1 LYLNYKLE
9 HQNLTMNE
17 RTHTWDPPLDIAE
30 KLLNLDKEDRRKLFT
45 ELKPDSFGIGSLM
58 GFSKIEIDEKGQASF
73 YCVPKE
79 FHYNPIGSVH
89 GGLAATL
96 LDSCNSISAQC
107 NLDKGFI
114 ALTTDIK
121 VNYLSQI
128 SAETGEI
135 VARGKI
141 DKLGRKVIF
150 LTGEL
155 RAMNGKLLA
164 TASSTELVVAIS

>member
-1 LYLNYKLE
+1 
-9 HQNLTMNE
+9 
-17 RTHTWDPPLDIAE
+17 
-30 KLLNLDKEDRRKLFT
+30 
-45 ELKPDSFGIGSLM
+45 M
-58 GFSKIEIDEKGQASF
+58 GFTRIEIDEKGQASF
-73 YCVPKE
+73 YCKPEE

-128 SAETGEI
+128 SVDTGEV

-155 RAMNGKLLA
+155 RDMKGKLLA
-164 TASSTELVVAIS
+164 TASSTELVVAMS

>member
-1 LYLNYKLE
+1 
-9 HQNLTMNE
+9 MNE
-17 RTHTWDPPLDIAE
+17 RTHSWETPKDVAE
-30 KLLNLDKEDRRKLFT
+30 TLLNLDKEDRRLCLREYPPSST
-45 ELKPDSFGIGSLM
+45 GIGSLM
-58 GFSKIEIDEKGQASF
+58 GFTKIEIDDDGHTSF
-73 YCVPKE
+73 YCKAEE

-128 SAETGEI
+128 TVVKAINPLSKLHCAEILLQESKS
-135 VARGKI
+135 VAARPPCTLPIG
-141 DKLGRKVIF
+141 L
-150 LTGEL
+150 
-155 RAMNGKLLA
+155 
-164 TASSTELVVAIS
+164 

>member
-1 LYLNYKLE
+1 
-9 HQNLTMNE
+9 M
-17 RTHTWDPPLDIAE
+17 IAFIFGE
-30 KLLNLDKEDRRKLFT
+30 TDFPKIDVSVKPNKGDVVVFHNCIEGST
-45 ELKPDSFGIGSLM
+45 EINPDSFGIASLM
-58 GFSKIEIDEKGQASF
+58 GFSLIEIDEKGQASF
-73 YCVPKE
+73 YCVPEE

-128 SAETGEI
+128 SADTGEI

-155 RAMNGKLLA
+155 RDMNGKLLA

>member
-1 LYLNYKLE
+1 
-9 HQNLTMNE
+9 
-17 RTHTWDPPLDIAE
+17 
-30 KLLNLDKEDRRKLFT
+30 
-45 ELKPDSFGIGSLM
+45 M

-73 YCVPKE
+73 YCVPEE

-128 SAETGEI
+128 SADTGEI

-155 RAMNGKLLA
+155 RDMNGKLLA
-164 TASSTELVVAIS
+164 TATSTELVVAIS

>member
-1 LYLNYKLE
+1 
-9 HQNLTMNE
+9 MNE
-17 RTHTWDPPLDIAE
+17 RTHSWDPPLDIAE

-73 YCVPKE
+73 YCVPEE

-128 SAETGEI
+128 SADTGEI
-135 VARGKI
+135 VAPVSYTHLTLPT
-141 DKLGRKVIF
+141 KLTV
-150 LTGEL
+150 
-155 RAMNGKLLA
+155 
-164 TASSTELVVAIS
+164 

>member
-1 LYLNYKLE
+1 
-9 HQNLTMNE
+9 MNE
-17 RTHTWDPPLDIAE
+17 RTHSWETPKDVAE
-30 KLLNLDKEDRRKLFT
+30 TLLNLDKEDRRKFLREYPPGST
-45 ELKPDSFGIGSLM
+45 GIGSLM
-58 GFSKIEIDEKGQASF
+58 GFTKIEIDDDGHTSF
-73 YCVPKE
+73 YCKAEE
-79 FHYNPIGSVH
+79 FHYNPLGSVH

-128 SAETGEI
+128 TVDTGEI
-135 VARGKI
+135 VATGKI

-150 LTGEL
+150 VSGEL
-155 RAMNGKLLA
+155 KDMNGKLLA
-164 TASSTELVVAIS
+164 TASSTELVVQIF

>member
-1 LYLNYKLE
+1 
-9 HQNLTMNE
+9 MNE
-17 RTHTWDPPLDIAE
+17 RTHSWDPPLDIAE
-30 KLLNLDKEDRRKLFT
+30 KLRNLDKEDRRKLFT

-73 YCVPKE
+73 YCVPEE

-128 SAETGEI
+128 SADTGEI

-155 RAMNGKLLA
+155 RDMNGKLLA

>member
-1 LYLNYKLE
+1 
-9 HQNLTMNE
+9 MSE
-17 RTHTWDPPLDIAE
+17 RTHSWDPPKDVAE
-30 KLLNLDKEDRRKLFT
+30 TLLNLDKEGRREYLR
-45 ELKPDSFGIGSLM
+45 ELPPDSSGIGSLM
-58 GFSKIEIDEKGQASF
+58 GFSKIEIDDDGHTSF
-73 YCVPKE
+73 YCKPAE
-79 FHYNPIGSVH
+79 YHYNPIGSVH

-128 SAETGEI
+128 TVDTGEI
-135 VARGKI
+135 VATGRI

-150 LTGEL
+150 VTGEL
-155 RAMNGKLLA
+155 RDINGKLLA
-164 TASSTELVVAIS
+164 TASSTELVVQIF

>member
-1 LYLNYKLE
+1 MKIIILVQFFLSFSL
-9 HQNLTMNE
+9 
-17 RTHTWDPPLDIAE
+17 
-30 KLLNLDKEDRRKLFT
+30 KLLF
-45 ELKPDSFGIGSLM
+45 
-58 GFSKIEIDEKGQASF
+58 
-73 YCVPKE
+73 
-79 FHYNPIGSVH
+79 
-89 GGLAATL
+89 
-96 LDSCNSISAQC
+96 SCNSISAQC

-128 SAETGEI
+128 SSETGEI

-155 RAMNGKLLA
+155 RDMNGKLLA

>member
-1 LYLNYKLE
+1 
-9 HQNLTMNE
+9 
-17 RTHTWDPPLDIAE
+17 
-30 KLLNLDKEDRRKLFT
+30 
-45 ELKPDSFGIGSLM
+45 M

-73 YCVPKE
+73 YCVPEE

-128 SAETGEI
+128 SADTGEI

-141 DKLGRKVIF
+141 DKLGRTDQYSREGW
-150 LTGEL
+150 LSTG
-155 RAMNGKLLA
+155 GLA
-164 TASSTELVVAIS
+164 IGWAILCFGLADKIYI

>member
-1 LYLNYKLE
+1 
-9 HQNLTMNE
+9 M
-17 RTHTWDPPLDIAE
+17 
-30 KLLNLDKEDRRKLFT
+30 
-45 ELKPDSFGIGSLM
+45 
-58 GFSKIEIDEKGQASF
+58 
-73 YCVPKE
+73 
-79 FHYNPIGSVH
+79 H

-128 SAETGEI
+128 TVDTGEI
-135 VARGKI
+135 VATGKI

-150 LTGEL
+150 VSGEL
-155 RAMNGKLLA
+155 KDMNGKLLA
-164 TASSTELVVAIS
+164 TASSTELVVQIF